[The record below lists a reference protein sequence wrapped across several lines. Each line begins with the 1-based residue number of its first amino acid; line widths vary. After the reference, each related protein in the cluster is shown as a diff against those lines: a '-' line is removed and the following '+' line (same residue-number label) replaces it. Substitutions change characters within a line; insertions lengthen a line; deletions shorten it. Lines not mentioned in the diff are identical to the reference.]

1 MSGGNRTL
9 SAMAL
14 ALVVAACNA
23 EPESE
28 TTSFTTAPEPS
39 SSSATT
45 TTGVDPDTGTP
56 TTGATSTGSTGADTT
71 GEPGDS
77 TGTATTGTNTV
88 ECNGVFPSGWPD
100 GSSCGSEFPV
110 YIHQYGPNTVIL
122 RESLCATQHGPFM
135 YLLLGQDQALL
146 VDTGAN
152 VPEIPVLLTEAVQNV
167 ISQWLMANG
176 GDSLPLL
183 VVNTHAHAEHV
194 GYNADFADLPN
205 TTVVGASQALI
216 QDFFK
221 IANWPEDIASYDLGG
236 RQIDI
241 IPIPG
246 HQGMHLAIYDYET
259 GILLTGD
266 TLMPGRLVIN
276 DFGSYV
282 PSIQRLV
289 DHTETRDVC
298 DVLGSHIEMTSMP
311 GVEIPFG
318 EMVHPD
324 EHELRLGR
332 EHLIELRDA
341 VVAMGPNPVMEVHDD
356 FIIMPL

>member
-9 SAMAL
+9 WAVGLSSL
-14 ALVVAACNA
+14 LAACNA
-23 EPESE
+23 DPAGES
-28 TTSFTTAPEPS
+28 TSFTTAPEPS
-39 SSSATT
+39 SSSSATT
-45 TTGVDPDTGTP
+45 TSGDPDTGTP
-56 TTGATSTGSTGADTT
+56 TTGVTSTGTSADST

-77 TGTATTGTNTV
+77 SGTSTTGPNTV
-88 ECNGVFPSGWPD
+88 ECNGVFPASWPN
-100 GSSCGSEFPV
+100 GSSCGTEFPV
-110 YIHQYGPNTVIL
+110 HIHQYGPNTVIL
-122 RESLCATQHGPFM
+122 RQSLCATQHGPFM
-135 YLLLGQDQALL
+135 YLLFGDDQVML
-146 VDTGAN
+146 VDTGDN
-152 VPEIPVLLTEAVQNV
+152 VPEIPVLLADAVQGV
-167 ISQWLMANG
+167 ITQWLSVNG
-176 GDSLPLL
+176 GDSLPLV

-194 GYNADFADLPN
+194 GYNPDFVDLPD
-205 TTVVGASQALI
+205 TTVVGASQALV
-216 QDFFK
+216 QDFFE
-221 IANWPEDIASYDLGG
+221 IRNWPEDIGTYDLGG
-236 RQIDI
+236 RRLDI

-246 HQGMHLAIYDYET
+246 HQGTHIAIYDYET

-298 DVLGSHIEMTSMP
+298 AVLGGHIEMTSMP

-318 EMVHPD
+318 AMEHPD

-332 EHLIELRDA
+332 EHLLELRDA

-356 FIIMPL
+356 FVIMPL